1 MATPS
6 SENLRLST
14 PQRRPW
20 PFCSQC
26 SSFRCR
32 APILSPRARCDGTLR
47 PRALA
52 QRACFDCHT
61 NATEWPW
68 YSHIAPASFLVINHV
83 NDGRRRLNFSEWE
96 KPQRATL
103 RDVEDNVTRGEM
115 PIWNYAIVHQQA
127 KLTTG
132 ETKQLLDG
140 LQSTFLQ
147 DPPIPRRR

>member
-1 MATPS
+1 MGHS
-6 SENLRLST
+6 GH
-14 PQRRPW
+14 
-20 PFCSQC
+20 
-26 SSFRCR
+26 
-32 APILSPRARCDGTLR
+32 ARC
-47 PRALA
+47 

-68 YSHIAPASFLVINHV
+68 YSHIAPASFLVIKHV
-83 NDGRRRLNFSEWE
+83 NDGRRRLNFLEWE

-140 LQSTFLQ
+140 LHSTFIQ
-147 DPPIPRRR
+147 DQPIPRRR